1 MRLLELIEGA
11 DGKLDEQA
19 ALLIIFGLTFVGLT
33 IYKVVCCGA
42 PFIPMDFAIACG
54 AFAGGS
60 IGSLTLRSR
69 FSKDSDNADPS
80 QRGA

>member
-19 ALLIIFGLTFVGLT
+19 ALLIIFGLTLAGLT
-33 IYKVVCCGA
+33 IYKVVWCHA
-42 PFIPMDFAIACG
+42 EFVPLEFAYACG

-60 IGSLTLRSR
+60 LGSLTIRSR
-69 FSKDSDNADPS
+69 FSKDSDNADPG
-80 QRGA
+80 QRGP